1 MMETSNS
8 IEIPNK
14 RYFTIGEV
22 SKITHIKT
30 HILRYWEKEFE
41 VLEPIKRK
49 GNRRYYTQNDIL
61 TILKINDLISSHGFT
76 IEGAKQKLLSTSNS
90 SSTEDHTLLLLKK
103 DILSYRSHKNNNL
116 LKVTKPNDILK
127 VLKNKLKL

>member
-1 MMETSNS
+1 MMETNNS

-76 IEGAKQKLLSTSNS
+76 IEGARQKLLSTSD
-90 SSTEDHTLLLLKK
+90 SSTEENPTLLLLKK
-103 DILSYRSHKNNNL
+103 DIQKII
-116 LKVTKPNDILK
+116 D
-127 VLKNKLKL
+127 VLDK

>member
-1 MMETSNS
+1 METTNS

-103 DILSYRSHKNNNL
+103 DIQKII
-116 LKVTKPNDILK
+116 D
-127 VLKNKLKL
+127 VLDK

>member
-1 MMETSNS
+1 METNNS

-90 SSTEDHTLLLLKK
+90 STTEDHTLLLLKK
-103 DILSYRSHKNNNL
+103 DIEKII
-116 LKVTKPNDILK
+116 D
-127 VLKNKLKL
+127 VLEK

>member
-1 MMETSNS
+1 MEVNNA

-41 VLEPIKRK
+41 VLEPTKRK

-61 TILKINDLISSHGFT
+61 TILKISDLITSHGFT
-76 IEGAKQKLLSTSNS
+76 IEGAKQKLLSTPS
-90 SSTEDHTLLLLKK
+90 SSNKENPTYEVLRK
-103 DILSYRSHKNNNL
+103 DIQKII
-116 LKVTKPNDILK
+116 D
-127 VLKNKLKL
+127 VLDK

>member
-1 MMETSNS
+1 MMETNNS

-41 VLEPIKRK
+41 VLEPTKRK

-90 SSTEDHTLLLLKK
+90 SNVEDPTLLLLKK
-103 DILSYRSHKNNNL
+103 DIQKII
-116 LKVTKPNDILK
+116 D
-127 VLKNKLKL
+127 VLDK

>member
-1 MMETSNS
+1 MMELNNT

-30 HILRYWEKEFE
+30 HILRYWEKEFNA
-41 VLEPIKRK
+41 LEPTKRR

-61 TILKINDLISSHGFT
+61 TILKINELISSQGFT
-76 IEGAKQKLLSTSNS
+76 IEGAKQKLESAINNNK
-90 SSTEDHTLLLLKK
+90 TEDPTYSLLKK
-103 DILSYRSHKNNNL
+103 DIQKII
-116 LKVTKPNDILK
+116 D
-127 VLKNKLKL
+127 VLDK

>member
-1 MMETSNS
+1 METTNS

-76 IEGAKQKLLSTSNS
+76 IEGAKQKILSTSNS

-103 DILSYRSHKNNNL
+103 DIEKII
-116 LKVTKPNDILK
+116 D
-127 VLKNKLKL
+127 VLDK

>member
-1 MMETSNS
+1 MNNS

-41 VLEPIKRK
+41 SLEPAKRR
-49 GNRRYYTQNDIL
+49 GNRSYYTQSDIL
-61 TILKINDLISSHGFT
+61 TILKINELISKQGFT
-76 IEGAKQKLLSTSNS
+76 IEGAKQKISSLAPEEHDSENKALSLL
-90 SSTEDHTLLLLKK
+90 EK
-103 DILSYRSHKNNNL
+103 DIQDVIN
-116 LKVTKPNDILK
+116 
-127 VLKNKLKL
+127 VLDK

>member
-1 MMETSNS
+1 MEVNNA

-41 VLEPIKRK
+41 VLEPAKRK

-61 TILKINDLISSHGFT
+61 TILKISDLITSHGFT
-76 IEGAKQKLLSTSNS
+76 IEGAKQKLLSAQS
-90 SSTEDHTLLLLKK
+90 SSKKQDPTYEVLRK
-103 DILSYRSHKNNNL
+103 DIQHII
-116 LKVTKPNDILK
+116 D
-127 VLKNKLKL
+127 VLDK

>member
-1 MMETSNS
+1 METSNS

-61 TILKINDLISSHGFT
+61 TILKINDLISSEGFT
-76 IEGAKQKLLSTSNS
+76 IEGAKQKLLSKSNS
-90 SSTEDHTLLLLKK
+90 PETEDHSLLLLKK
-103 DILSYRSHKNNNL
+103 DIEKII
-116 LKVTKPNDILK
+116 D
-127 VLKNKLKL
+127 VLEK

>member
-1 MMETSNS
+1 METSNS

-90 SSTEDHTLLLLKK
+90 SSTEDHTILLLKK
-103 DILSYRSHKNNNL
+103 DIEKII
-116 LKVTKPNDILK
+116 D
-127 VLKNKLKL
+127 VLDK

>member
-1 MMETSNS
+1 METSNS

-61 TILKINDLISSHGFT
+61 TILKINDLISSDGFT
-76 IEGAKQKLLSTSNS
+76 IEGAKQKLLSNSNS
-90 SSTEDHTLLLLKK
+90 PVTEDHSLLLLKK
-103 DILSYRSHKNNNL
+103 DIEKII
-116 LKVTKPNDILK
+116 D
-127 VLKNKLKL
+127 VLEK

>member
-1 MMETSNS
+1 MEVTNS

-22 SKITHIKT
+22 SKISHIKT
-30 HILRYWEKEFE
+30 HILRYWEKEFD

-61 TILKINDLISSHGFT
+61 TIFKINDLISLHGYT
-76 IEGAKQKLLSTSNS
+76 IEGAKQKILSTSNTS
-90 SSTEDHTLLLLKK
+90 KSQDPAYLLLK
-103 DILSYRSHKNNNL
+103 
-116 LKVTKPNDILK
+116 NDIQK
-127 VLKNKLKL
+127 IIDVLDK

>member
-1 MMETSNS
+1 MMEVNNA

-41 VLEPIKRK
+41 VLEPTKRK

-61 TILKINDLISSHGFT
+61 TILKISDLISSHGFT
-76 IEGAKQKLLSTSNS
+76 IEGAKQKLLSTSS
-90 SSTEDHTLLLLKK
+90 SSNKEDPTYALLKK
-103 DILSYRSHKNNNL
+103 YIQYIL
-116 LKVTKPNDILK
+116 D
-127 VLKNKLKL
+127 VLDK

>member
-1 MMETSNS
+1 METKNS

-41 VLEPIKRK
+41 VLEPTKRK

-90 SSTEDHTLLLLKK
+90 SNVEDPTLLLLKK
-103 DILSYRSHKNNNL
+103 DIQKII
-116 LKVTKPNDILK
+116 D
-127 VLKNKLKL
+127 VLDK

>member
-1 MMETSNS
+1 MMETNNS

-41 VLEPIKRK
+41 VLEPLKRK

-76 IEGAKQKLLSTSNS
+76 IEGAKQKLISSSNS
-90 SSTEDHTLLLLKK
+90 SNPQDPALLLLKK
-103 DILSYRSHKNNNL
+103 DIQKII
-116 LKVTKPNDILK
+116 D
-127 VLKNKLKL
+127 VLDK

>member
-103 DILSYRSHKNNNL
+103 DIEKII
-116 LKVTKPNDILK
+116 D
-127 VLKNKLKL
+127 VLDK

>member
-1 MMETSNS
+1 METSNS

-22 SKITHIKT
+22 SKITFIKT

-41 VLEPIKRK
+41 ILEPVKRK

-61 TILKINDLISSHGFT
+61 TILKINNLITSQGFT
-76 IEGAKQKLLSTSNS
+76 IEGAKQKLHSTANS
-90 SSTEDHTLLLLKK
+90 SHTEDPAYILLKK
-103 DILSYRSHKNNNL
+103 DIQQII
-116 LKVTKPNDILK
+116 D
-127 VLKNKLKL
+127 VLDK

>member
-1 MMETSNS
+1 MDLNNS

-41 VLEPIKRK
+41 TLEPTKRR
-49 GNRRYYTQNDIL
+49 GNRRYYTQDDIL
-61 TILKINDLISSHGFT
+61 TILKINNLISSQGFT
-76 IEGAKQKLLSTSNS
+76 IDGAKQNLASSATKSNS
-90 SSTEDHTLLLLKK
+90 EENLAFSLLKK
-103 DILSYRSHKNNNL
+103 DIQKII
-116 LKVTKPNDILK
+116 D
-127 VLKNKLKL
+127 VLDK

>member
-1 MMETSNS
+1 MEANNA

-41 VLEPIKRK
+41 TLEPTKRK

-61 TILKINDLISSHGFT
+61 TILKISDLISSHGFT

-90 SSTEDHTLLLLKK
+90 TSKEDPTYTVLKK
-103 DILSYRSHKNNNL
+103 DIQNII
-116 LKVTKPNDILK
+116 D
-127 VLKNKLKL
+127 VLDK

>member
-1 MMETSNS
+1 MMEVNNA

-49 GNRRYYTQNDIL
+49 GNRRYYNQNDIL
-61 TILKINDLISSHGFT
+61 TIIKINDLITSHGFT
-76 IEGAKQKLLSTSNS
+76 IEGAKQKLFSTSNPS
-90 SSTEDHTLLLLKK
+90 NTENPTLLLLKK
-103 DILSYRSHKNNNL
+103 DIQKII
-116 LKVTKPNDILK
+116 D
-127 VLKNKLKL
+127 VLDK